1 MPHKEGDEIAFWYL
15 AKNWIETGQYTLKG
29 SPLSKTPLYFPR
41 ANREM
46 PVHPPLFPLLLRPF
60 AKYNALDKAV
70 IASWI
75 GHFLA
80 ILAVAL
86 IGRYL
91 FLSYGLTLSALSP
104 LFWIPLL
111 GIATDPIMTYV
122 SGILWIDNLH
132 AGWAALAVVFT
143 MMAGSSQRP
152 KLMYLFAGILLGL
165 ALLSKVTSTIIIP
178 IIIYVILV
186 SEVDKKSKIQALL
199 LGAVPALVLSL
210 PWYVPLYNTMGELI
224 FPTGIVPEY
233 QAILAN
239 MSPEELIAH
248 KESIRCRF
256 CETGMSSPW
265 YYLIA
270 KLPLLTP
277 LVVIGIIFYIVFYF
291 VYIKTLDWVKQLH
304 FFMPLFWFSLV
315 FSIIFYLQL
324 YQHRR
329 LTLLVASIYF
339 MFYMLLVFSEKYKP
353 LKKYQTPLIF
363 LGSYSIIY
371 GAMTG
376 GYYLFRGN
384 YAEIFSIPELIG
396 LIKLWG
402 G

>member
-1 MPHKEGDEIAFWYL
+1 L
-15 AKNWIETGQYTLKG
+15 AETYHN
-29 SPLSKTPLYFPR
+29 R

-86 IGRYL
+86 IGRHL
-91 FLSYGLTLSALSP
+91 FFSYGLTLSALSP

-132 AGWAALAVVFT
+132 AGWAALAVAFT

-152 KLMYLFAGILLGL
+152 WLMYLFAGILLGL

-178 IIIYVILV
+178 VIIYVILI
-186 SEVDKKSKIQALL
+186 SKSDKKILALL
-199 LGAVPALVLSL
+199 LGAVPALILCL
-210 PWYVPLYNTMGELI
+210 PWYVPLYNTMGEFII
-224 FPTGIVPEY
+224 FGGNLPPEY
-233 QAILAN
+233 QVMLAN
-239 MSPEELIAH
+239 MSPEELAVH
-248 KESIRCRF
+248 KESIRCHF
-256 CETGMSSPW
+256 CEAGASSPW

-277 LVVIGIIFYIVFYF
+277 LVAIGIIFYFIFYF
-291 VYIKTLDWVKQLH
+291 VHIKTLDWVKQLH
-304 FFMPLFWFSLV
+304 FLMPLFWFLVV

-339 MFYMLLVFSEKYKP
+339 MFYMLLVFSEKYKS

-363 LGSYSIIY
+363 LGSYSIIF

-376 GYYLFRGN
+376 GYYLFKGN
-384 YAEIFSIPELIG
+384 YAEIFSLPELIG
-396 LIKLWG
+396 LVKLWG